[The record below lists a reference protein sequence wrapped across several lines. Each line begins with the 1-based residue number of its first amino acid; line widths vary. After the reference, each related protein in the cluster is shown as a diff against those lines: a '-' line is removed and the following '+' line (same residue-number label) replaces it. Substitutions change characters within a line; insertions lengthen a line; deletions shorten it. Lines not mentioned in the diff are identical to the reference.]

1 MTNSLRVCIMGRYYD
16 IPTSDISATTLE
28 SLHKL
33 TDENGSINPRD
44 LLKAFLE
51 ASEISNTLQ
60 NAITQAHIKIQ
71 TTKNT
76 DDIS

>member
-1 MTNSLRVCIMGRYYD
+1 MDNTFRVCITGRYYE

-28 SLHKL
+28 ALHKL

-51 ASEISNTLQ
+51 ASEISNALQ
-60 NAITQAHIKIQ
+60 NAITQAHTKIQ
-71 TTKNT
+71 TIKNT
-76 DDIS
+76 DNIS